1 VKLLWMSGAAEL
13 SDRAAV
19 QVAALLRRKAAAAI
33 ALPTG
38 RTPRGMYERLVALHR
53 AGEFSC
59 RDARFFNL
67 DEFVGLG
74 PNDPASYGT
83 YLRRHF
89 LNQVDADSSRIRLL
103 RGDAADL
110 DAECRDHDRA
120 IHAAGGLDLA
130 ILGLG
135 RNGHVAFNEPGSDWR
150 SVTHRVVLSES
161 TRSAQRQQFPS
172 DEVVPR
178 EGLTMGMQ
186 TIRAA
191 RAILLLVAG
200 VGKAAGLAALRAGRR
215 DPSWPVT
222 GLLDHVDLVVLADRA
237 CAGTGEGS

>member
-1 VKLLWMSGAAEL
+1 MNGPSEL
-13 SDRAAV
+13 SDQAAAH
-19 QVAALLRRKAAAAI
+19 VAALLRRKAAAAI

-59 RDARFFNL
+59 RDARIFNL

-74 PNDPASYGT
+74 PDDPASYGA

-89 LNQVDADSSRIRLL
+89 LSQVDADPVRIRLL
-103 RGDAADL
+103 QGDALDL
-110 DAECRDHDRA
+110 DAECRDYDRA
-120 IHAAGGLDLA
+120 IDAAGGLDLA

-135 RNGHVAFNEPGSDWR
+135 RNGHIAFNEPGGDWR

-172 DEVVPR
+172 DEAVPR

-200 VGKAAGLAALRAGRR
+200 VEKAAGLAALRAGRR

-222 GLLDHVDLVVLADRA
+222 GLLDHADLLVLADRG
-237 CAGTGEGS
+237 CAGTGDGP